1 MVYPAPMADLIEELK
16 RLPGIGPKSAQRLAL
31 YVFGSPRSQIEKL
44 SQLLLS
50 AKDAVTFCEKCFCLT
65 DRSPCDICSGRDRQR
80 EVLCVVAEPKDVMAL
95 ERSGA
100 HRGLYHVMGGL
111 LSPLDGI
118 GPDQLRTR
126 ELVARLKDGAFEE
139 IILALNPTIEGETTA
154 AYLHRLIQPLGIKL
168 TRIATGLP
176 IGSDMDFADEL
187 TLAKAMEG
195 RREG

>member
-44 SQLLLS
+44 SALLLS
-50 AKDAVTFCEKCFCLT
+50 TKDAVTFCEKCFCLT
-65 DRSPCDICSGRDRQR
+65 DRSPCDICSSPDRQKDL
-80 EVLCVVAEPKDVMAL
+80 LCVVAEPKDVMAI
-95 ERSGA
+95 ERSGS

-126 ELVARLKDGAFEE
+126 ELVARLKDVPFQEV
-139 IILALNPTIEGETTA
+139 ILALNPTIEGETTV
-154 AYLHRLIQPLGIKL
+154 AYLHRLIQPFGVRL

-187 TLAKAMEG
+187 TLAKAIEG

>member
-1 MVYPAPMADLIEELK
+1 MIYPAPMADLIEELK

-44 SQLLLS
+44 SGLLLS
-50 AKDAVTFCEKCFCLT
+50 TKDAVTFCETCFCLT
-65 DRSPCDICSGRDRQR
+65 DRSPCEICQSADRQTD
-80 EVLCVVAEPKDVMAL
+80 VLCVVAEPKDVMAI
-95 ERSGA
+95 ERSGS
-100 HRGLYHVMGGL
+100 HRGLYHVMGGV

-126 ELVARLKDGAFEE
+126 ELITRLKPGLFREV
-139 IILALNPTIEGETTA
+139 ILALNPTIEGETTA
-154 AYLHRLIQPLGIKL
+154 AYLHRLIQPLGVRI

-187 TLAKAMEG
+187 TLAKAIEG